1 MRELKVYIEIRGRQT
16 PVGTIRGNDS
26 MDAVFSYDGEY
37 LSAGNSAQIAISL
50 PLQKDSFRSDQT
62 RNYFES
68 LLPEGFS
75 RTAVAEWIKVDER
88 DYLTILSFLGR
99 ECLGAVKIIEGKDIN
114 GSEYELLTE
123 ERIKELAAEGAA
135 KSTQILIETHLS
147 LTGATGKVGLYFDEA
162 SNKWYLPKG
171 NAPSTHI
178 VKQSHVRLKHIVLNE
193 QLCMLTAKNL
203 GIDVPESFIIN
214 KGDNDDELLFATK
227 RYDRAFLNEKY
238 INGLPCPLRLHQ
250 EDFAQ
255 ALSIL
260 PNDKYEKK
268 PSEYLKRMFELIRYN
283 SSDPIKDQKALLRS
297 IIFNYLIGNTDCH
310 VKNYSLLYSPDLR
323 SKRLAPIYDL
333 VSTRVYKSTSDMSF
347 FIGGEL
353 DIEKIT
359 RVNFAKAA
367 DEIGISERMVL
378 KIFDEVTEMFES
390 SLTAAADELENMG
403 FEQAMTLKRAILQ
416 SGGYRNI
423 KWDGI

>member
-1 MRELKVYIEIRGRQT
+1 MRELKVYIEIKGSQT
-16 PVGTIRGNDS
+16 LVGTIRGNGS
-26 MDAVFSYDGEY
+26 ADAVFSYTDEY
-37 LSAGNSAQIAISL
+37 LSTRNPAPISISL
-50 PLQKDSFRSDQT
+50 PLQKDPFSSDQT

-75 RTAVAEWIKVDER
+75 RTAVADWIKVDER

-99 ECLGAVKIIEGKDIN
+99 ECLGAVKIIEGEDIRE
-114 GSEYELLTE
+114 SEYELLTE
-123 ERIKELAAEGAA
+123 ARIKELAAEGAT
-135 KSTQILIETHLS
+135 KSTEILMETHLS

-162 SNKWYLPKG
+162 SDKWYLPKG

-193 QLCMLTAKNL
+193 QLCILAAKNL

-214 KGDNDDELLFATK
+214 KTANDDELLFATK
-227 RYDRAFLNEKY
+227 RYDRAFSDERI

-255 ALSIL
+255 ALGIL
-260 PNDKYEKK
+260 ANDKYEKK
-268 PSEYLKRMFELIRYN
+268 PSKYMKRMFELIRN
-283 SSDPIKDQKALLRS
+283 HSSDPIEDQRMLLRS
-297 IIFNYLIGNTDCH
+297 ILFNYLIGNTDCH

-333 VSTRVYKSTSDMSF
+333 VATRVYKTTSEMSF

-353 DIEKIT
+353 DIERIDRT
-359 RVNFAKAA
+359 NFEKAA
-367 DEIGISERMVL
+367 EDIGLSGRMVL
-378 KIFDEVTEMFES
+378 NIFDEMAEGFENA
-390 SLTAAADELENMG
+390 LTMAADELENLG
-403 FEQAMTLKRAILQ
+403 FEQAINLKRDILQ

-423 KWDGI
+423 S

>member
-1 MRELKVYIEIRGRQT
+1 MRELNVYIEINGNQT
-16 PVGTIRGNDS
+16 LIGMIRGNGAS
-26 MDAVFSYDGEY
+26 DAVFSYNDEY
-37 LSAGNSAQIAISL
+37 LSARNPVPVSLSL
-50 PLQKDSFRSDQT
+50 PLQNAPFSPAQT

-75 RTAVAEWIKVDER
+75 RTAVADWIKADER

-99 ECLGAVKIIEGKDIN
+99 ECLGAVKIIEGKDT
-114 GSEYELLTE
+114 SVSDYELLTE
-123 ERIKELAAEGAA
+123 ARIKELAAEGAT

-147 LTGATGKVGLYFDEA
+147 LTGATGKVGLYFDET
-162 SNKWYLPKG
+162 SDKWYLPKG

-193 QLCMLTAKNL
+193 QLCILTAKNL

-214 KGDNDDELLFATK
+214 KGANDDELLLATK
-227 RYDRAFLNEKY
+227 RYDRSFSGEKY

-268 PSEYLKRMFELIRYN
+268 SSGYMKRMFELIRNN
-283 SSDPIKDQKALLRS
+283 SSNPVEDQLALLRS

-310 VKNYSLLYSPDLR
+310 VKNYSLLYSTDLR

-333 VSTRVYKSTSDMSF
+333 VATRVYKTTSEMSF

-353 DIEKIT
+353 EIEKIART
-359 RVNFAKAA
+359 NFLKAA
-367 DEIGISERMVL
+367 DEIGMSGRMVL
-378 KIFDEVTEMFES
+378 NTFDEVAEKYENA
-390 SLTAAADELENMG
+390 LTAAADELANMG
-403 FEQAMTLKRAILQ
+403 FEQAKTMKRDILR
-416 SGGYRNI
+416 SGGY
-423 KWDGI
+423 KKVS